1 MAWENDKLLIDFK
14 QDILSNAQKIKED
27 FDKGDNILQKKNQ
40 KAIKRSVFKINI
52 FFILQ

>member
-27 FDKGDNILQKKNQ
+27 LDKGDNILQKKIQ
-40 KAIKRSVFKINI
+40 KAIKRPAMSVF
-52 FFILQ
+52 